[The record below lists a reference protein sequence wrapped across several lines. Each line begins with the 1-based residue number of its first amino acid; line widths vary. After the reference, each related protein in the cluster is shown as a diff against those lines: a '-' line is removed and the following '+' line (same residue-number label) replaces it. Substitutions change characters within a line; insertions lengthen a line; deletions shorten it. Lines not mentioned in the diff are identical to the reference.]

1 LKKIATIAIL
11 AILLFNSLGYRLLT
25 QYLQHRADTQLQA
38 RIDER
43 RYNPASLLELSVDL
57 SLPYT
62 TDQQQW
68 QQYEGSIVID
78 GIHYRYVER
87 KIENGRLYVRCL
99 PNTGKQ
105 QVLSAR
111 DEFFKLAYNLGQ
123 PVEQKKSA
131 PVFVSNYLGDYD
143 DATQRWQLSSP
154 LVAAAHPAVLAAVAC
169 RLRPAEVPD
178 LPPECWS

>member
-1 LKKIATIAIL
+1 M
-11 AILLFNSLGYRLLT
+11 LFNSLGYRLLT
-25 QYLQHRADTQLQA
+25 QYLQHRADTKLQA

-43 RYNPASLLELSVDL
+43 KYNPASLLELSVDL
-57 SLPYT
+57 SLPYS
-62 TDQQQW
+62 TDQQHW
-68 QQYEGSIVID
+68 QQHEGNIVID

-87 KIENGRLYVRCL
+87 KIANGRLYVRCL

-111 DEFFKLAYNLGQ
+111 DEFFKLAYNIGQ

-143 DATQRWQLSSP
+143 DATQHWQLPSP
-154 LVAAAHPAVLAAVAC
+154 LVAAAHPAALPAVAC
-169 RLRPAEVPD
+169 SLRPAEVPD
-178 LPPECWS
+178 LPPEIWS

>member
-1 LKKIATIAIL
+1 M
-11 AILLFNSLGYRLLT
+11 LFNSLGYRLLT
-25 QYLQHRADTQLQA
+25 QYLQHRADTKLQA

-43 RYNPASLLELSVDL
+43 KYNPASLLELSVDL
-57 SLPYT
+57 SLPYS
-62 TDQQQW
+62 TDQQHW
-68 QQYEGSIVID
+68 QQHEGNIVID

-87 KIENGRLYVRCL
+87 KIANGRLYVRCL

-111 DEFFKLAYNLGQ
+111 DEFFKLAHNIGQ

-143 DATQRWQLSSP
+143 DATQGWQLRHP
-154 LVAAAHPAVLAAVAC
+154 LAAASQPMALQVIPC
-169 RLRPAEVPD
+169 SLRPAEVPD
-178 LPPECWS
+178 LPPEIWS